1 MRSLTVN
8 VMRSRQL
15 GTSCAATPVAKPS
28 TIAAP
33 MPPTSRTER
42 PASRKRTRRHRR
54 DRACDGWRCPPPR
67 ASHFP
72 AAPPILPPDMDAFY
86 ASVEQRDRPE
96 LRGRPVIVGGASGR
110 GVVTAASYEARRFGV
125 RSAMPTVQARALCP
139 EAVIVPGN
147 MAKYRRIGAQI
158 RTIFES
164 GSPLVEPLSLD
175 EAVIDVTA
183 SGRLLGPPLVIGR
196 LVKDR
201 VRGATGLAVSVG
213 IGPGKMVAKIASDLS
228 KPDGLLEVRPEAV
241 DEFLRPLPVGRL
253 WGVGPVTE
261 AALHRAGFITVGD
274 LADGDPAWLRRHVGN
289 AADVMHRLA
298 RGEDVRMVDADRD
311 ARSYGEEGTFGTDVR
326 DDRTVREAIIAH
338 GEAVARRLRHDRV
351 RARTV
356 VLKIK
361 LAERLGAGKYRLL
374 TRQAP
379 LAVPSDDGDA
389 ITAVA
394 LGLWE
399 RNRPRRAIR
408 LIGVSARGIDGTGDP
423 QLTLFE

>member
-1 MRSLTVN
+1 V
-8 VMRSRQL
+8 
-15 GTSCAATPVAKPS
+15 APV
-28 TIAAP
+28 
-33 MPPTSRTER
+33 
-42 PASRKRTRRHRR
+42 
-54 DRACDGWRCPPPR
+54 
-67 ASHFP
+67 
-72 AAPPILPPDMDAFY
+72 ILHADMDAFY

-158 RTIFES
+158 RTVFES
-164 GSPLVEPLSLD
+164 VSPLVEPLSVD
-175 EAVIDVTA
+175 EAFIDVTA
-183 SGRLLGPPLVIGR
+183 SVRLLGSPLVIGR

-201 VRGATGLAVSVG
+201 VRSATGLAVSVG

-228 KPDGLLEVRPEAV
+228 KPDGLLEVRAADV
-241 DEFLRPLPVGRL
+241 RDFLRPLPVGRL

-261 AALHRAGFITVGD
+261 AALRAAGVSTVGD
-274 LADGDPAWLRRHVGN
+274 LADVDPVRLRAHVGN
-289 AADVMHRLA
+289 AAEVMRRLA
-298 RGEDVRMVDADRD
+298 RGEDVRVVDSDRD
-311 ARSYGEEGTFGTDVR
+311 ARSYGEESTFGTDVR

-351 RARTV
+351 RATTV

-361 LAERLGAGKYRLL
+361 LAERLGAGRYRIL

-379 LAVPSDDGDA
+379 LATPSDDGDA

-399 RNRPRRAIR
+399 RHRPRRAVR
-408 LIGVSARGIDGTGDP
+408 LIGVSARGIGGIGGMHDR
-423 QLTLFE
+423 QLTLFEDARRATRSRLNAALDRIVARFGADSIGRAVGKPEKASPTRQLKRGEPDRP